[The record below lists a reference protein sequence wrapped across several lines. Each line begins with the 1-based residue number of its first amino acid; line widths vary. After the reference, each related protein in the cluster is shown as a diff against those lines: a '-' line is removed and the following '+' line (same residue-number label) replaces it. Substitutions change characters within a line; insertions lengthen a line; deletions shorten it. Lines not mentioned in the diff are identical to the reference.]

1 MRDLINVIC
10 VLLAAVQAGCFDF
23 KSVSQVEE
31 FRVLGVTAE
40 PPEIRPGE
48 GVRLEALW
56 ADPEGDGR
64 TVAFAWI
71 GCAGLLK
78 APMGLESCEMLLPPQ
93 VGTAEEEG
101 DVLEIPFT
109 PEDLLS
115 YAPEGMTYMK
125 ATFIL
130 LMCAGG
136 ELPEADEYET
146 IGAVTDIST
155 LCEGGDGLSAYKTV
169 VISESDDPQRNPE
182 IETLTADDEELL
194 PADQGGLG
202 TARCTK
208 ADGCGA
214 EIKIS
219 LNLTQES
226 FQTFEKVK
234 NGETTTVPERLFV
247 SWFVTDG
254 DVETPS
260 LGSETDDPT
269 GPIENTWSP
278 ENPGIHTL
286 YAAAHDSRGGVSWKI
301 YKVKVDTFSEQK

>member
-1 MRDLINVIC
+1 MRKIIEIISI
-10 VLLAAVQAGCFDF
+10 LLAALQVGCFDF

-31 FRVLGVTAE
+31 FRVLGVAAE

-48 GVRLEALW
+48 GVRLEVLW

-64 TVAFAWI
+64 TVSFAWI

-93 VGTAEEEG
+93 VAAAEDGG
-101 DVLEIPFT
+101 DVLDIPFT
-109 PEDLLS
+109 PENLLD
-115 YAPEGMTYMK
+115 YAPEGMTFMK

-136 ELPEADEYET
+136 ELPAADEYES

-169 VISESDDPQRNPE
+169 TISESEDPQRNPE
-182 IETLTADDEELL
+182 IETLTVDGEELL

-202 TARCTK
+202 TAHCTK

-214 EIKIS
+214 EIELS
-219 LNLTQES
+219 LNLTKES
-226 FQTFEKVK
+226 FQTFETVK
-234 NGETTTVPERLFV
+234 GGETITADERLFV

-254 DVETPS
+254 DVETSS

-269 GPIENTWSP
+269 GPIENTWTP
-278 ENPGIHTL
+278 ENPGTHTL

-301 YKVKVDTFSEQK
+301 YEVEVEPLSE